1 MNHPIRAAAVVIFL
15 SAGLAGA
22 AVTDEDARSAL
33 AFSYREG
40 KGATVDLVGVR
51 PLSGMLGEAQVK
63 RNEGRTRVKLEMQA
77 LPHPQTLGSLYT
89 AYVLWAIAPEGR
101 AENMAELRH
110 SQAFDVDVT
119 TSFPSFALVVTAEP
133 HAGVLRPGPRLVA
146 ENAANLDDDDALEI
160 GRVDYVPAAEFRVA
174 TLGTSAFTTPLPLV
188 GARRAVEIA
197 RADGALEFAPA
208 ELREAEIKLAA
219 LEQLQMGKDKLS
231 RESESLA
238 RDVMRVSEQARV
250 VAAARRDEERAAGE
264 RSAARRRLEA
274 AEDEAERARMEAEQL
289 RLEAEREQLRARQ
302 AREEAEAL
310 AEAQRR
316 AQAAATEAQARVQAA
331 QAEAQAQVRQ
341 AQAEAERSREQAQQ
355 ALHDKA
361 EMQERLFRS
370 LSSIL
375 ETRREARGLI
385 VNLSDVLFDSGQ
397 ASLKPGAREKLSR
410 LAGIMLA
417 YPGAFH
423 IEVEGHTDSVGSEEY
438 NQRLSHSRA
447 DSVRTYLS
455 QAGIATDRF
464 TKVTGFGESK
474 PVATNINAAGRQQ
487 NRRVEI
493 VITDLDQ
500 Q

>member
-1 MNHPIRAAAVVIFL
+1 MKNVIRAAAAALFL
-15 SAGLAGA
+15 AAAAGA
-22 AVTDEDARSAL
+22 AAPADEDVRSAP

-40 KGATVDLVGVR
+40 RGATLDVVGVR
-51 PLSGMLGEAQVK
+51 PVTGHLGEAQVK
-63 RNEGRTRVKLEMQA
+63 RNEGRTRVKLDLQP
-77 LPHPQTLGSLYT
+77 LPHPQTLGGFYT
-89 AYVLWAIAPEGR
+89 TYLLWAVAPEGR
-101 AENMAELRH
+101 VERLAELPH
-110 SQAFDVDVT
+110 SETFDVDVT
-119 TSFPSFALVVTAEP
+119 TSFASFALLVTAEP
-133 HAGVLRPGPRLVA
+133 HAAVLRPGPRLVA
-146 ENAANLDDDDALEI
+146 ENASRSDDDDAKGLV
-160 GRVDYVPAAEFRVA
+160 RVEYRPAEEY
-174 TLGTSAFTTPLPLV
+174 TLPALGESGFTTPLPLL
-188 GARRAVEIA
+188 GARRAVQIA
-197 RADGALEFAPA
+197 RAAGASEEAEA

-219 LEQLQMGKDKLS
+219 LEQLQAGRKKLS

-238 RDVMRVSEQARV
+238 HDVMRLAEEARSMALDRREQA
-250 VAAARRDEERAAGE
+250 
-264 RSAARRRLEA
+264 
-274 AEDEAERARMEAEQL
+274 
-289 RLEAEREQLRARQ
+289 RLEAERRAARRAVADAEEQAERARAETERMRLEAEQEEQRARRAQAEAQ
-302 AREEAEAL
+302 AR

-316 AQAAATEAQARVQAA
+316 AQEQAAAA
-331 QAEAQAQVRQ
+331 QAQAQQ
-341 AQAEAERSREQAQQ
+341 AQAEAERARLQAEQAQRQ
-355 ALHDKA
+355 SA
-361 EMQERLFRS
+361 ELQDRLYRS
-370 LSSIL
+370 LSAVL